1 MQRAVGARFPA
12 EPSAGAPPGEPA
24 PAFSWSDL
32 LGELASGLQRLS
44 EAARADLEA
53 LETAFPERTDQVRPP
68 DGMPRVGLP
77 ELAEEHRALRQERL
91 QPALRS
97 LERVPPGRRIWWTL
111 ERMTRSLER
120 AVERIPDALP
130 RTNSCLAGLPG
141 GPIRERPKARPL
153 AARDVARAQV
163 AALLEHLDRQTRE
176 VVIRLD
182 LRALKGLQ
190 DWRRDCL
197 ARERALLP
205 PLLTRA
211 ALRSMRAHAPQ
222 DPLKDLFRLLHEL
235 QEGFP
240 ARLRR
245 RLLAN
250 RIGPGPSKTSRQRL
264 RDAMEVAA
272 TELALEAQIER
283 LWDGL
288 EGLLAGLLAV
298 ADREDAAC
306 RREVRE
312 LTEILQ
318 VAAEHGADQELA
330 VAASVPTGSARH
342 LENLTRKVGTFAQTA
357 PEDLVR
363 ATAGRRP
370 LPFRSAPT
378 RDFLR
383 AFEVAA
389 RPRLKEA
396 LESLEARLEELS
408 CESQR
413 ARELL
418 EYSRDSEDF
427 QQEVGLA
434 REALQ
439 AQALNLE
446 RQEASLPPVRSILSP
461 LAAGL
466 LTEVIWEVR
475 LVLDRCPRMAADFR
489 LRLGTRRLHDR
500 LETLAQTTAEAG
512 LRRSWQLLKD
522 ESHQA
527 LVHLGWVP
535 AATENRPQVEL
546 RPAMP
551 GDDGSALARTTLPAT
566 YRRLFRPLP
575 VEDPRFLVGRS
586 LELEAIGAARA
597 SWEAGRPTAVMIRG
611 ARGSG
616 KTSLLNCAVKGV
628 LEGLPVVRMQ
638 PRERI
643 CSEDGLRG
651 WLQTQPLSG
660 TRQVVILEE
669 AERLYLRRIGG
680 FQAIEGLLQTIQRTQ
695 PETLW
700 IVVLN
705 LYAARLLNAA
715 CGFETT
721 FTHRLHAETVGP
733 AELREAIMVR
743 HRLSG
748 LRLRFLD
755 GAAHQTTRRRWFG
768 GAGSHDDP
776 ESHFFSTLHERSGG
790 VFRSA
795 LEIWLDSIE
804 PAERGT
810 LTVKPLGQSDLT
822 DAVEDL
828 TSEGHYTLVAAL
840 QHGSLTPA
848 EHAEVFDMSLPAS
861 QARLLDLVGRRLLE
875 DDPDHPGFRV
885 RPEARPP
892 VRQVLYRLNL
902 L

>member
-1 MQRAVGARFPA
+1 MQRTVEATFPTG
-12 EPSAGAPPGEPA
+12 PPAGPPPGEPVSG
-24 PAFSWSDL
+24 FSWSDL
-32 LGELASGLQRLS
+32 LGELSSGLQRLS

-53 LETAFPERTDQVRPP
+53 LETAFPQRTDKVRPP
-68 DGMPRVGLP
+68 DRMPQVGLP
-77 ELAEEHRALRQERL
+77 ELAEQHRALRQERL

-97 LERVPPGRRIWWTL
+97 MERVPPGRRIWLTL
-111 ERMTRSLER
+111 ERMTRTLER
-120 AVERIPDALP
+120 AVERVPDRLP
-130 RTNSCLAGLPG
+130 RTNSCLEGLPG
-141 GPIRERPKARPL
+141 GSIRERPKARPL
-153 AARDVARAQV
+153 AARNVARSQV
-163 AALLEHLDRQTRE
+163 AALLERLDHQARE
-176 VVIRLD
+176 VVVSLD
-182 LRALKGLQ
+182 QRALKGLQ

-197 ARERALLP
+197 AQDRALLP
-205 PLLTRA
+205 PLMTRA
-211 ALRSMRAHAPQ
+211 AVRSMRARAPQ
-222 DPLKDLFRLLHEL
+222 DPLAGLNRLVREL
-235 QEGFP
+235 EEGFP

-245 RLLAN
+245 TLLAN
-250 RIGPGPSKTSRQRL
+250 RTGPGPSKASRQRL

-272 TELALEAQIER
+272 TELALEAQLER

-288 EGLLAGLLAV
+288 EGLLAGLIAV

-318 VAAEHGADQELA
+318 VAAEHGTEQELA
-330 VAASVPTGSARH
+330 IPASMPTGAARH
-342 LENLTRKVGTFAQTA
+342 LENLTRKVHLFAQTA
-357 PEDLVR
+357 PEDLIR

-389 RPRLKEA
+389 LPRLKEA

-434 REALQ
+434 GEALQ
-439 AQALNLE
+439 AQSLNLE
-446 RQEASLPPVRSILSP
+446 RLEASLPPARRRLSP
-461 LAAGL
+461 LAAEV
-466 LTEVIWEVR
+466 LTGVLWEVR
-475 LVLDRCPRMAADFR
+475 LLLDRCPRMAADFR

-500 LETLAQTTAEAG
+500 LEALAQTTTQAG
-512 LRRSWQLLKD
+512 LRRSWQVLKD
-522 ESHQA
+522 ESHKA
-527 LVHLGWVP
+527 LVRLGWVP
-535 AATENRPQVEL
+535 AATEDRPQVEL

-551 GDDGSALARTTLPAT
+551 GDDGSALARTALPAT
-566 YRRLFRPLP
+566 YRRLFRPIP
-575 VEDPRFLVGRS
+575 VEDPRFLVGRG
-586 LELEAIGAARA
+586 LELEALGAARA

-616 KTSLLNCAVKGV
+616 KTSLLNCALKSV
-628 LEGLPVVRMQ
+628 LEGLPVVRIQ

-643 CSEDGLRG
+643 WSEDGLRE

-669 AERLYLRRIGG
+669 AERLYLRRLGG
-680 FQAIEGLLQTIQRTQ
+680 FQAIEGLLQTIHRTQ
-695 PETLW
+695 PEVLW

-705 LYAARLLNAA
+705 LYAASLLHAA
-715 CGFETT
+715 CNLETT
-721 FTHRLHAETVGP
+721 FTHRLRAETVGP

-755 GAAHQTTRRRWFG
+755 GEAHQKTRSRWFG
-768 GAGSHDDP
+768 GASGPDDP
-776 ESHFFSTLHERSGG
+776 ESRFFSRLHQRSGG

-795 LEIWLDSIE
+795 LEVWLDSIE

-810 LTVKPLGQSDLT
+810 LTVKPLGNSDLT
-822 DAVEDL
+822 DVVEDL
-828 TSEGHYTLVAAL
+828 TAEGHYTLVAAL
-840 QHGSLTPA
+840 QHGSLTPS
-848 EHAEVFDMSLPAS
+848 EHAAVFGMSVPAS

-875 DDPDHPGFRV
+875 DDPEHPGFRV